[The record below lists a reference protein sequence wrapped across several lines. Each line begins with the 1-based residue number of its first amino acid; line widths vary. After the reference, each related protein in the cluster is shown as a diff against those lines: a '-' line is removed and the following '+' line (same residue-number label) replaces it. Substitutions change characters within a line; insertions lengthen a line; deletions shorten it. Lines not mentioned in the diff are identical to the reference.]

1 MRPASRSTSRTTRLT
16 PASSAGAPPP
26 EDSSFLMFATRS
38 STPSGV
44 PPSNCASLTNI
55 VRTSVGRSCDD
66 TLRSVGLEP
75 LLSFAEELERRD
87 AEIAGALAEVERL
100 RADVE
105 ELRKH
110 AAAASGF
117 LASLP
122 ALTRQNDADAEAA
135 AEARKRAASQL
146 HEAKSE
152 LERAGREQLDRQA
165 GEQRAEADRLAGRA
179 AELAPRVR
187 DVPPP
192 APGLE
197 GASEWGSRARGALL
211 VQHSGLADERDKLVR
226 EASELVASVLG
237 EALLVTGVAGVRDRL
252 ERALRGV

>member
-1 MRPASRSTSRTTRLT
+1 
-16 PASSAGAPPP
+16 
-26 EDSSFLMFATRS
+26 
-38 STPSGV
+38 
-44 PPSNCASLTNI
+44 
-55 VRTSVGRSCDD
+55 
-66 TLRSVGLEP
+66 LEP

-110 AAAASGF
+110 AGAAAGF

-122 ALTRQNDADAEAA
+122 ALTRQRDADVEAA
-135 AEARKRAASQL
+135 AEARAHAASQL
-146 HEAKSE
+146 HQAESE
-152 LERAGREQLDRQA
+152 LEHAGNERERLAAERSVQHWRDEFHDAEVRVEQARAAREQLDRQA
-165 GEQRAEADRLAGRA
+165 GEQRAEADSLAGRA

-211 VQHSGLADERDKLVR
+211 VQHSGLAAERDKVVR

-237 EALLVTGVAGVRDRL
+237 EPLLVTGVAGVRDRL

>member
-1 MRPASRSTSRTTRLT
+1 M
-16 PASSAGAPPP
+16 
-26 EDSSFLMFATRS
+26 
-38 STPSGV
+38 
-44 PPSNCASLTNI
+44 
-55 VRTSVGRSCDD
+55 
-66 TLRSVGLEP
+66 EP

-152 LERAGREQLDRQA
+152 LERAGDERERLAAERSVQHWRDELHDAEVWVEQARAAREQLDRQA

-211 VQHSGLADERDKLVR
+211 VQHSGLADERDKVVR